1 MGIGAILEPAF
12 AQCLGVWSVDPLM
25 RALVLIVASGC
36 WSTST
41 PIANRSHAPRAV
53 TPGPFAPV
61 ELVGPFASVDA
72 YCADA
77 ARRANDAWRAES
89 GEPPEEPLGCVRDAK
104 VADFGPTLAGP
115 SGGLMTA
122 AELVVVDTAHDVNW
136 GPECSI
142 VIHVG
147 GRVWAAEKA
156 FACRVEGLGHTFEW
170 IVIDEMAWHDVID
183 RAPEGTAIGA
193 ELVVKMTFTRY
204 TGGGVMA
211 TGQDMVVCGI
221 GASGKPR
228 CTPAIPM
235 RLEALSTVETSAT
248 ISRTGMLRFAP
259 RITHD
264 EGTID
269 DGYMAKLRVTHQL
282 DFP

>member
-1 MGIGAILEPAF
+1 
-12 AQCLGVWSVDPLM
+12 M
-25 RALVLIVASGC
+25 RALVLAVASAC
-36 WSTST
+36 TSPAT
-41 PIANRSHAPRAV
+41 PVANRSHAPRAV

-77 ARRANDAWRAES
+77 ARRANDAWRAEAR
-89 GEPPEEPLGCVRDAK
+89 EPPEEPLGCVRDAK

-115 SGGLMTA
+115 SGGVMTA
-122 AELVVVDTAHDVNW
+122 AELVVVDASHDTIW

-142 VIHVG
+142 IVHAVDS
-147 GRVWAAEKA
+147 VWAAENA
-156 FACRVEGLGHTFEW
+156 FPCRMANLGTTFEW
-170 IVIDEMAWHDVID
+170 IVIDELAWHDVID
-183 RAPEGTAIGA
+183 RAPAGTAIGP
-193 ELVVKMTFTRY
+193 ELVVKMSFTRY

-228 CTPAIPM
+228 CTPQIPM
-235 RLEALSTVETSAT
+235 RLEALSTVVTLAT
-248 ISRTGMLRFAP
+248 ISRTGTLRFAP
-259 RITHD
+259 RITRD

-269 DGYMAKLRVTHQL
+269 DDYMAKLRVTHQL